1 MDYSLLGRGRGLGGL
16 ASSHRG
22 GSTCGGERG
31 RKVGRRMKERGDG
44 EEGKKVRCNLG
55 NRGPKLYRKISPV
68 CCRLY
73 CYECTARAMMP
84 TATNE

>member
-44 EEGKKVRCNLG
+44 EEGK
-55 NRGPKLYRKISPV
+55 
-68 CCRLY
+68 
-73 CYECTARAMMP
+73 
-84 TATNE
+84 